1 MRRNRTQ
8 PPCSVTVKSRGAPR
22 VKRWVRAYCRGKVSD
37 TLKKVALVTLNSV
50 LIPDP
55 HSFEELS
62 DSKKA
67 LWAKYGSGKDPLFV
81 QLVGVAVEEVRV
93 DYCRLSLPFR
103 SDLLQAGGAIHGG
116 VLSTLLDTSCVPAVG
131 SGFDEARP
139 YSTIS
144 MHVQFLSSASDS
156 DLTAVGWVTRRGKSI
171 AFCNAAVHTADGKP
185 LATAAL
191 TFKI

>member
-1 MRRNRTQ
+1 M
-8 PPCSVTVKSRGAPR
+8 KSRGTPKL
-22 VKRWVRAYCRGKVSD
+22 KRWVRAYCLGKVSD

-55 HSFEELS
+55 QLFEELS

-81 QLVGVAVEEVRV
+81 QTLGLVVDEVRL
-93 DYCRLSLPFR
+93 DYCRLSLPFHPK
-103 SDLLQAGGAIHGG
+103 LLQAGGSVHGG
-116 VLSTLLDTSCVPAVG
+116 VISTLVDTACVPAVG

-144 MHVQFLSSASDS
+144 MQVQFLSGTSDS
-156 DLTAVGWVTRRGKSI
+156 DLVAIGWVTRRGKSI
-171 AFCNAAVHTADGKP
+171 AFCNAAVQTADGKT